1 MSPDE
6 AQEEYEEVKEEIKK
20 KEEAVSGDKTELF
33 SWTKFAHLCDKCVF
47 H

>member
-20 KEEAVSGDKTELF
+20 KEEEVSHDNVDFGI
-33 SWTKFAHLCDKCVF
+33 AANF
-47 H
+47 HCHVIG